1 MASELAR
8 ASRVVARQPAPGF
21 RADFVRRPR
30 LVARLREARSAAL
43 VLLTAPA
50 GYGKT
55 TLLAE
60 WAAEDDRP
68 FVWVR
73 LVDADNDPALF
84 VASVIDALDEM
95 KETVGDVPAT
105 LG

>member
-1 MASELAR
+1 M
-8 ASRVVARQPAPGF
+8 
-21 RADFVRRPR
+21 
-30 LVARLREARSAAL
+30 
-43 VLLTAPA
+43 LLTAPA

-68 FVWVR
+68 FVWVT

-84 VASVIDALDEM
+84 AASVTDALDEM
-95 KETVGDVPAT
+95 KETVGEMPEQWPKPVSRRFSACAPSAGPFVSCST
-105 LG
+105 TSTC

>member
-1 MASELAR
+1 M
-8 ASRVVARQPAPGF
+8 
-21 RADFVRRPR
+21 
-30 LVARLREARSAAL
+30 
-43 VLLTAPA
+43 LLTAPA

-68 FVWVR
+68 FVWIS
-73 LVDADNDPALF
+73 LDDADNDPALF

-95 KETVGDVPAT
+95 KETVENVPAPPVEPEVGDST
-105 LG
+105 ILFSRLRAPSTRSGGPLSSYSTTSTC

>member
-1 MASELAR
+1 M
-8 ASRVVARQPAPGF
+8 
-21 RADFVRRPR
+21 
-30 LVARLREARSAAL
+30 
-43 VLLTAPA
+43 LLTAPA

-73 LVDADNDPALF
+73 LVDGDNDPALF

-95 KETVGDVPAT
+95 KETLGEVPAT
-105 LG
+105 LVTRRSVTRRSCFPAWRAPSAPGGGPSSSCSTTSMC

>member
-1 MASELAR
+1 M
-8 ASRVVARQPAPGF
+8 
-21 RADFVRRPR
+21 
-30 LVARLREARSAAL
+30 ARLREARSAAL

-73 LVDADNDPALF
+73 LVDGDNDPALF

-95 KETVGDVPAT
+95 KETLGEVPAT
-105 LG
+105 LS

>member
-1 MASELAR
+1 M
-8 ASRVVARQPAPGF
+8 
-21 RADFVRRPR
+21 
-30 LVARLREARSAAL
+30 
-43 VLLTAPA
+43 LLTAPA

-68 FVWVR
+68 FVWVT

-95 KETVGDVPAT
+95 KETVGEVPGT
-105 LG
+105 LVEPKSVSRRSCSPAWRAPSALGGGPSSSCSTTSMC